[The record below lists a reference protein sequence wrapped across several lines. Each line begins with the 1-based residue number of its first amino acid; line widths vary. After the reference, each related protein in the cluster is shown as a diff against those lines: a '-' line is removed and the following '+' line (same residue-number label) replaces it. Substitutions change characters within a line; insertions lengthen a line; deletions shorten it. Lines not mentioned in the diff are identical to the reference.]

1 MIPAD
6 FDARALFDLTDRI
19 ALVVGGASGIG
30 QAAAIGFA
38 QFGAT
43 VVVADVDLAGATA
56 TVDRIR
62 NQGGA
67 AEALA
72 VDLRSTASVEGVAAD
87 ILGRHGRI
95 DVLLATPAIN
105 IRKRLIAYTDEEF
118 DRLIELNVKGTFRTA
133 RAVGRQM
140 AAQKSGSIILMS
152 SIRAYNVEAG
162 QTAYASTK
170 AAIDQMAKGLAADL
184 AEYGV
189 RVNALAPSIVKTPL
203 NKPIRDNAEWNE
215 AFASRT
221 ALGRWAETTEMAGPA
236 IFLASQASSY
246 VTATTLMVDAGWSAV
261 DGRFKPPV

>member
-1 MIPAD
+1 MIPAG
-6 FDARALFDLTDRI
+6 FDARALFDLGGRI

-38 QFGAT
+38 QFGAA
-43 VVVADVDLAGATA
+43 VAVGDVDLAGAQATA
-56 TVDRIR
+56 DRIR
-62 NQGGA
+62 AEGGT

-72 VDLRSTASVEGVAAD
+72 VDLRSTESVERAVAGVVA
-87 ILGRHGRI
+87 RHGRI

-105 IRKRLIAYTDEEF
+105 IRKRLIAYSDEEF
-118 DRLIELNVKGTFRTA
+118 DRLVELNVKGTFRTA

-140 AAQKSGSIILMS
+140 AAQQSGSIILMS

-162 QTAYASTK
+162 QTAYAATK

-203 NKPIRDNAEWNE
+203 NKPIRDNPEWNA
-215 AFASRT
+215 AFAGRT

-246 VTATTLMVDAGWSAV
+246 ITATTLMVDAGWSAV